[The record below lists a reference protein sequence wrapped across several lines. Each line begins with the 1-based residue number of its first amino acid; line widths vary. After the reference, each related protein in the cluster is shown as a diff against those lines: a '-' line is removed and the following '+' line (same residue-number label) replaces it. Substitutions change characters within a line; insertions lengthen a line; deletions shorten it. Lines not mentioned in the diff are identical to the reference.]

1 MEDDPAV
8 TRGARGGV
16 AGTVRKNVRGPVL
29 PFSKDVDKV
38 NVFGWSS
45 TQWVASGSGSGQV
58 AGKTTGLLDALVDYG
73 VSYNEELTDMY
84 KRYSSARPRSG
95 NGSLNSFA
103 DDYCQLVE
111 PSIQNRAWYTKSML
125 DNAKS
130 YSDAA
135 IVVISRVAG
144 ESIDCP
150 GTQSKVSNT
159 GYVTTDDTRSYLE
172 LSTQELDLLTYV
184 GANYDK
190 VVVLVNST
198 NAMELGPI
206 ESIPGVDACLLVGCT
221 GSVGTKAIPKLL

>member
-150 GTQSKVSNT
+150 GT
-159 GYVTTDDTRSYLE
+159 
-172 LSTQELDLLTYV
+172 
-184 GANYDK
+184 
-190 VVVLVNST
+190 
-198 NAMELGPI
+198 
-206 ESIPGVDACLLVGCT
+206 
-221 GSVGTKAIPKLL
+221 